1 MRRKF
6 KRLKIVE
13 QIAIVSLI
21 AVIAPMAIAGFV
33 VNNINQHA
41 IRRELSY
48 SAQMIAENIN
58 NNISTVI
65 DSDEGKMQEIILA
78 MKYIPSDYLANV
90 YLKDVVISSNVFKDI
105 YIYRPSEHG
114 HDALP
119 DKKYVFNIEDN
130 IFKIIEKINDDKY
143 LIAEIEINDLKNKI
157 FDSIKND
164 SRQIYVV
171 DKDRNL
177 IFAHNYTEKDFIK
190 TLALLPTKL
199 DDNNPVTFGD
209 VKNQPLAYYKIKD
222 DGLTIIVNTT
232 EEITEKTINAARF
245 KIIGSMLIGV
255 FFILFIVGL
264 YTYYLYIN
272 VRQLFKGV
280 MAISK
285 GNYKRQIRL
294 LTNVFTPHEIVFLAT
309 EFNKMV
315 NEINISYK
323 QLKLKNKE
331 LKLLGEFR
339 SNLVDTVSHE
349 LRTPLTSIKGYTSR
363 LLRQDI
369 VIDEATKHKSL
380 MVIKQQCDRLTRM
393 IEDLLVI
400 PDIEGAKLN
409 IKLEKANIN
418 SVIESS
424 LISVKN
430 IENKQINNLI
440 PPDFPD
446 VTADRDRLEQVF
458 INLIENASKYAY
470 DETPISISASL
481 EHKKAIISVENKA
494 PYIDKQTLEKLFEK
508 FTRVE
513 DETTRTTRGTGL
525 GLFIVK
531 GLVEAM
537 NGSIYLQSKTTNEFI
552 VKIIL
557 PLAEEIV

>member
-21 AVIAPMAIAGFV
+21 AVITPMAIAGFV

-41 IRRELSY
+41 IRRELNY

-65 DSDEGKMQEIILA
+65 ESDEGKMQEIILA
-78 MKYIPSDYLANV
+78 MKYLPSEYIENV
-90 YLKDVVISSNVFKDI
+90 YLKDVVINSDVFKDI
-105 YIYRPSEHG
+105 YVYRPSEHNKVL
-114 HDALP
+114 LP

-130 IFKIIEKINDDKY
+130 IFKIIEKINNDKF
-143 LIAEIEINDLKNKI
+143 LIAEIDINDLKNKI
-157 FDSIKND
+157 FNSIKND

-190 TLALLPTKL
+190 TLALLPVKL
-199 DDNNPVTFGD
+199 DDNTSVTFGD

-232 EEITEKTINAARF
+232 EEVTERTINVTRF

-409 IKLEKANIN
+409 IKPERVNIN
-418 SVIESS
+418 SVIEAS

-430 IENKQINNLI
+430 TENKEINNLVAA
-440 PPDFPD
+440 DFPNI
-446 VTADRDRLEQVF
+446 TADRDRLEQVF
-458 INLIENASKYAY
+458 INLIENASKYA
-470 DETPISISASL
+470 DEETPITIKASL
-481 EHKKAIISVENKA
+481 EHNKAIISVENKA
-494 PYIDKQTLEKLFEK
+494 PYIDKETLEKLFEK
-508 FTRVE
+508 FTRIE

-537 NGSIYLQSKTTNEFI
+537 EGSIYLQSKTSNEFV